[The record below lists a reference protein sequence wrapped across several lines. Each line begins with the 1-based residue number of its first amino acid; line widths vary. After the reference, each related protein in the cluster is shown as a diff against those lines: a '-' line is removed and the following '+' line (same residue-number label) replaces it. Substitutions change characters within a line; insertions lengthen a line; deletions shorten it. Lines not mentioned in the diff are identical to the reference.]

1 MGLYRPLELK
11 LDLLRIV
18 VQLMLDG
25 ELGALR
31 NTNPHARDLD
41 PERLVL
47 LQSVCKTA
55 KLGHHLLSRV
65 EAFDISRT
73 PSHGDTSFR
82 SQSAHLIT
90 ERHPVVRLP
99 YVSVSDL
106 DAVGRWLRR
115 QVARLTA
122 PRLRVPVSGPLPAH
136 PLARGGCWS
145 RGRRYLRGRARYTA
159 AGPGAFLGKLSEP
172 Q

>member
-65 EAFDISRT
+65 DAFDISRT
-73 PSHGDTSFR
+73 PGHGDTSFR

-115 QVARLTA
+115 QVACLTA
-122 PRLRVPVSGPLPAH
+122 PRFTRSGKRSASGASSSARRVLVSRPSISAGACSIYRCRSRRLP
-136 PLARGGCWS
+136 R
-145 RGRRYLRGRARYTA
+145 
-159 AGPGAFLGKLSEP
+159 
-172 Q
+172 